1 MSWSAIRLCLVTARR
16 CMLHFRIPLGR
27 NLVLQYSYV
36 FTVWSQPV
44 SESVCSIHCNYPLY
58 AVGSKK
64 KLSPSRDCG
73 VHFFA
78 CHSLYG
84 KHYAHTR
91 LWQHP
96 KKGLP
101 IATFIIEALQI
112 NSFYMSSYNCLVP
125 MPHLKHLT
133 IGLSKLLLSSG
144 LHQAVFSV
152 VFELTHVKKIFKT
165 SHHW

>member
-1 MSWSAIRLCLVTARR
+1 M
-16 CMLHFRIPLGR
+16 PL
-27 NLVLQYSYV
+27 
-36 FTVWSQPV
+36 
-44 SESVCSIHCNYPLY
+44 
-58 AVGSKK
+58 AVKKK

-165 SHHW
+165 SHH